1 MRHVNYVR
9 VSGQT
14 YRPIPST
21 YWPRSRPVDSVRGV
35 DVTPERPR
43 AQRSRPTL
51 ADVAV
56 AAGVSRTTASNAYNR
71 PDQLSKAQREK
82 VLAVAAE
89 LGYAGPDPVA
99 RSLRTRSADA
109 VGLIFSAQLS
119 TAFSDPAAV
128 EFLHGVAQ
136 ACEERDRSLLLVP
149 AGPDAK
155 NTAMVARA
163 AVDGFLIYSM
173 PEGDPHIDA
182 VLARPQA
189 AVVVDSPTNIADASF
204 VGIDD
209 RAAFTKIAEH
219 VLELGHRR
227 LAFVC
232 MGAAM
237 PERSVWTDWRTTP
250 VELHAVYRER
260 VLGLS
265 DALCA
270 IEPATN
276 AAVWVRTG
284 RVNSYEA
291 GRSVA
296 AELMELDEPPTAIL
310 CTSDVLA
317 FGVLA
322 ELADR
327 GVDVPRQVTVTG
339 FDDVPEAGQRGLTTV
354 SQPTHEKGYLA
365 AGLLLDFAAGTRT
378 EEQRLILATRLV
390 VRTTSGP
397 VGAQG

>member
-1 MRHVNYVR
+1 
-9 VSGQT
+9 
-14 YRPIPST
+14 
-21 YWPRSRPVDSVRGV
+21 
-35 DVTPERPR
+35 
-43 AQRSRPTL
+43 L
-51 ADVAV
+51 AEVAA

-119 TAFSDPAAV
+119 SAFSDPAAV

-173 PEGDPHIDA
+173 PEGDPHVDA

-189 AVVVDSPTNIADASF
+189 AIVVDSPTNIADASF

-209 RAAFTKIAEH
+209 RGAFTKIAEY
-219 VLELGHRR
+219 VLAMGHRR

-237 PERSVWTDWRTTP
+237 AERSVWTDWPTIP
-250 VELHAVYRER
+250 AELHAAVYRQR

-270 IEPATN
+270 IEPVAD

-284 RVNSYEA
+284 RVNGYEA
-291 GRSVA
+291 GRAVA

-310 CTSDVLA
+310 CASDVMA

-327 GVDVPRQVTVTG
+327 GVEVPGQVTVTG
-339 FDDVPEAGQRGLTTV
+339 FDDVPEAGQRGLTTI
-354 SQPTHEKGYLA
+354 SQPTHEKGYVA

-378 EEQRLILATRLV
+378 EEQRIILATRLV
-390 VRTTSGP
+390 VRNTSGP
-397 VGAQG
+397 PAHGVDAAGPQD